1 MAATI
6 SVGREGAEAAG
17 YPSGHREREH
27 VAPMPPRALR
37 RTGDDGWT
45 EVNDLDEALRL
56 RRNPGTLTWI
66 ESDVSGTSEAEIRA
80 LGSEFEIDPLAVEDA
95 MSPRQRPK
103 LEAYTGHLLV
113 VVHQLDEDDDDQLVP
128 RQVAA
133 CIGPGFLIVLHH
145 GAGRLVREIRDRV
158 RTLDAGRAT
167 GDRLL
172 HAMVDTAVD
181 DDETIANRI
190 ADEVEDMEEVGLELA
205 RRREQRPDRRLPQH
219 RWPSQ
224 YRLYT
229 LKQQMSTLRR
239 YALPLGAAL
248 ERRPSSEGREPDD
261 EVEFLFRDV
270 HDHVIRLAAAVRS
283 SDELTDGVLGLVRS
297 VAAESL
303 NETNKKLTAWAAIVA
318 APALIVGLYGINY
331 ALVPSKSLG
340 EWGFVVVLG
349 LMGLTSGALYVSFR
363 RRDWL

>member
-1 MAATI
+1 
-6 SVGREGAEAAG
+6 
-17 YPSGHREREH
+17 
-27 VAPMPPRALR
+27 MPPRALR

-45 EVNDLDEALRL
+45 EVKDLGEVLRL
-56 RRNPGTLTWI
+56 RSDPGTLIWI
-66 ESDVSGTSEAEIRA
+66 ESDVSAMSDVEIRA

-95 MSPRQRPK
+95 MSSRQRPK
-103 LEAYTGHLLV
+103 LEAYPGHLLV

-128 RQVAA
+128 RQVASF
-133 CIGPGFLIVLHH
+133 IGPGFAIVLHH
-145 GAGRLVREIRDRV
+145 GAGRIVSEIRDRV
-158 RTLDAGRAT
+158 EKLDSTTAS

-172 HAMVDTAVD
+172 HVMVDTAVD

-190 ADEVEDMEEVGLELA
+190 ADEVEDMEEQALELA
-205 RRREQRPDRRLPQH
+205 RRRERRPDRKLPQH

-229 LKQQMSTLRR
+229 LKQQMSALRR

-248 ERRPSSEGREPDD
+248 ERRPGAGDRQPDD
-261 EVEFLFRDV
+261 EVDLLFRDV

-283 SDELTDGVLGLVRS
+283 SDDLTDGVLQLVRS

-331 ALVPSKSLG
+331 ELVPAKSLG
-340 EWGFVVVLG
+340 EWGFLVVLA
-349 LMGLTSGALYVSFR
+349 LIALTSGALYLSFR
-363 RRDWL
+363 RRGWL

>member
-1 MAATI
+1 
-6 SVGREGAEAAG
+6 
-17 YPSGHREREH
+17 
-27 VAPMPPRALR
+27 MPPIALR

-45 EVNDLDEALRL
+45 EVRDLDDVVRL
-56 RRNPGTLTWI
+56 RRDPGTLIWI
-66 ESDVSGTSEAEIRA
+66 ESDVSGMSETEIRA

-103 LEAYTGHLLV
+103 LEAYPGHLLV

-133 CIGPGFLIVLHH
+133 FIGAGFAIVLHH
-145 GAGRLVREIRDRV
+145 GAGRLVREVRDRV
-158 RTLDAGRAT
+158 EKLDTTTAS

-172 HAMVDTAVD
+172 HAMVDTAID

-190 ADEVEDMEEVGLELA
+190 GDEVEEMEDEALEIA
-205 RRREQRPDRRLPQH
+205 RRRERRPDRKLPQH

-229 LKQQMSTLRR
+229 LKQQMSALRR

-248 ERRPSSEGREPDD
+248 ERRPSARDREAD
-261 EVEFLFRDV
+261 EEVDLLFRDV

-283 SDELTDGVLGLVRS
+283 SDDLTDGVLELVRS
-297 VAAESL
+297 VQAESL

-331 ALVPSKSLG
+331 GLVPSKSLG
-340 EWGFVVVLG
+340 AWGFGLVVA
-349 LMGLTSGALYVSFR
+349 LMALTSGGLYVSFR